1 MPIELSAYH
10 LFGYD
15 ISHIP
20 GPSDHSHRMFN
31 FRVILN
37 PAPEQTEGMLDMAR
51 ALPLPE
57 WRPPPH

>member
-1 MPIELSAYH
+1 MQLRDYH
-10 LFGYD
+10 LFGY
-15 ISHIP
+15 
-20 GPSDHSHRMFN
+20 GPLGRPHMFN
-31 FRVILN
+31 FRALFH